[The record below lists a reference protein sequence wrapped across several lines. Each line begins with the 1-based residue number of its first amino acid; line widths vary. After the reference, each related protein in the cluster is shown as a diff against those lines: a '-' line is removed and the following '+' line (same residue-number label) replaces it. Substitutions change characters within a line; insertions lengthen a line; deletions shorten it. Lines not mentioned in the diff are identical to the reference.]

1 MSCNF
6 DWFSG
11 FLPCSATPNVDMKL
25 LQIWLL
31 SSHQW
36 YPFLIVVLRGE
47 NENVDPGRTWTCNPL
62 IRSQM
67 PYPLGHR
74 TSGIKTSAFPHFSF
88 NHCNHYTIL
97 SCRNKPRLCLK
108 VSTKHGKAIFTP
120 WTIFLKFERALA
132 EKRKYKL
139 VCCQTSK
146 KLLLLSFVVCLQ
158 NWVQSPKVCPRIS
171 LTLLWGRVAHW

>member
-31 SSHQW
+31 SSHQR
-36 YPFLIVVLRGE
+36 YPLLIVVLREE
-47 NENVDPGRTWTCNPL
+47 NENVDPGRTRTCNPL

-97 SCRNKPRLCLK
+97 SCRNKPRLSLNK
-108 VSTKHGKAIFTP
+108 TWQSHFYSLDN
-120 WTIFLKFERALA
+120 FFEAW
-132 EKRKYKL
+132 EGFGW
-139 VCCQTSK
+139 K
-146 KLLLLSFVVCLQ
+146 KKIQISLLSNIKKTFIAVFRRLFAKL
-158 NWVQSPKVCPRIS
+158 SAI
-171 LTLLWGRVAHW
+171 T